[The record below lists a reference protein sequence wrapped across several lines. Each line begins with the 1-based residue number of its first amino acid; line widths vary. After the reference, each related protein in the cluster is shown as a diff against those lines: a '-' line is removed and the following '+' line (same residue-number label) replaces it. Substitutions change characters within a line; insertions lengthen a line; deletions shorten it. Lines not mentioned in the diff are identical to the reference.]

1 MNYRNLPYSSST
13 QAKAIDSALLNA
25 SSALRMLYVTPEK
38 LAKSK
43 RLMNKLEKA
52 AEMGRLKVSVNFAV
66 DLPEPQQLLVSS

>member
-1 MNYRNLPYSSST
+1 MIKFSYPNPLLSHC

-52 AEMGRLKVSVNFAV
+52 AEMGRLKV
-66 DLPEPQQLLVSS
+66 DL